1 MNSTISA
8 GAGAVKVP
16 AVSQGKRKRDRNVAT
31 IAQPLI
37 KIQRLVMKYKGRV
50 WLRMKFEGDTAKT
63 TYQYV
68 PKKPSEAWT
77 TLRGR
82 YDRSRKPRALM

>member
-1 MNSTISA
+1 MSATIPASA
-8 GAGAVKVP
+8 GAAQVP
-16 AVSQGKRKRDRNVAT
+16 AVSQGKRKRDRNAT
-31 IAQPLI
+31 TQPLI
-37 KIQRLVMKYKGRV
+37 KIQRLVVKYKGRV
-50 WLRMKFEGDTAKT
+50 WLRMKFEGGTAKT

-77 TLRGR
+77 KLRGR